1 MIETAERLTSTE
13 TTPAE
18 RFVLDLYRH
27 LLRRDPQE
35 KKRSYWVSALEN
47 GMPEHAVF
55 SRFINSPEYKEKCRV
70 RCAFPDGHFHS
81 PVVDP
86 TKVADYVA
94 DTSRSIGLLQSGDLS
109 GIALNEARMVE
120 FWNQNAHQ
128 IAQTPF
134 TEAPTAENRY
144 YYDNAV
150 FPYGDAIILRAI
162 IGTFRP
168 KNIIEI
174 GSGYSS
180 ACILDSAEHFG
191 LDELTLTCIEP
202 YPSRLKGLLRP
213 GDMDRVTII
222 ERPVQTCPA
231 TDFQCL
237 QPNDILFIDS
247 THVMKT
253 GSDVHHE
260 LFNILP
266 AVAPGTL
273 IHFHDIQYPFE
284 YPDDWIQKNFSWNE
298 IYALRAFLMYNPNF
312 EVIFFNSMFAYKQ
325 SALIKTTFSPFLKN
339 PGGSLWLR
347 KKIGGSLGCIN

>member
-1 MIETAERLTSTE
+1 MMDDVEQLTSVGNTA
-13 TTPAE
+13 AE
-18 RFVLDLYRH
+18 QFILDLYRH

-35 KKRSYWVSALEN
+35 KERSHWVNALKN

-55 SRFINSPEYKEKCRV
+55 SRFINSSEYKEKSRV

-81 PVVDP
+81 PIVDP
-86 TKVADYVA
+86 SQVADYIA
-94 DTSRSIGLLQSGDLS
+94 GASRSMALLQSGDLP
-109 GIALNEARMVE
+109 GIALNEKRMVA
-120 FWNQNAHQ
+120 FWNENGDF

-134 TEAPTAENRY
+134 TEGPSADNRY
-144 YYDNAV
+144 YYDNRV
-150 FPYGDAIILRAI
+150 FPYGDAIILRAM
-162 IGTFRP
+162 IGAFRP
-168 KNIIEI
+168 KKIIEV

-191 LDELTLTCIEP
+191 IDELKLTCIEP

-213 GDMDRVTII
+213 GDLHRVTII

-231 TDFQCL
+231 TEFEGL
-237 QPNDILFIDS
+237 QPNDVLFIDS

-266 AVAPGTL
+266 ALVPGTL

-298 IYALRAFLMYNPNF
+298 IYALRAFLMYNPDF
-312 EVIFFNSMFAYKQ
+312 EIIFFNSMFAHKQ
-325 SALIKTTFSPFLKN
+325 SALIRATFPLFLRN

-347 KKIGGSLGCIN
+347 KNIGGSL